1 MRSLLRAEIKDYN
14 ERMFTNQN
22 QLCFSKIYTRFIFWT
37 NSFILF
43 LLYIFF
49 LLAIVDLDLTFLRKI
64 A

>member
-1 MRSLLRAEIKDYN
+1 MRSLLRVEIKDHN
-14 ERMFTNQN
+14 DHMFTNQN
-22 QLCFSKIYTRFIFWT
+22 QLRFSKIYTRFIFWK
-37 NSFILF
+37 NSFILL

>member
-22 QLCFSKIYTRFIFWT
+22 QLRFSKIYTRFIFWT

>member
-1 MRSLLRAEIKDYN
+1 MRSLLRVEIKDYN
-14 ERMFTNQN
+14 EHMFTNQN
-22 QLCFSKIYTRFIFWT
+22 QLRFSKIYTRFIFCK

-49 LLAIVDLDLTFLRKI
+49 LLTIVDLDLTFLRKI

>member
-22 QLCFSKIYTRFIFWT
+22 QLRLSKIYTRFIFWT